1 MNDKFTN
8 LIIQITLQSI
18 FFYNYSGKYVC
29 MRNIFD
35 NINERPIKYFFIFP
49 MKPLAPVSNT
59 SSSKLQVFKV
69 ALSDF
74 EEPIDNLASDQNS

>member
-1 MNDKFTN
+1 
-8 LIIQITLQSI
+8 
-18 FFYNYSGKYVC
+18 
-29 MRNIFD
+29 
-35 NINERPIKYFFIFP
+35 